1 MNTFKKPPLLLYSY
15 LASEML
21 APFFASF
28 MIMNSVFFLVK
39 LIPFLNFVLELEV
52 SFVDFIK
59 IFSYLFPNIFLYTI
73 PMSAMIG
80 VTLAFSRLSNDTEI
94 LALKAAGV
102 SIYQMLLPVILVTL
116 SLGLLTAYFSIKL
129 IPVSEKN
136 IEFFTYQ
143 LLKEKI
149 DKGIKEK
156 EFTEALGDIVVYV
169 DDVNPETNIWQ
180 KVWVSDMRNQETPSI
195 TMAEHGRMK
204 TDLGNFLITI
214 TLENGSLHRPDNVDS
229 QIILF
234 DKYKITIPLS
244 APGSKRKK
252 LNRGTLT
259 MTELLEMADIYGTE
273 TRPGKVFITEVHKR
287 LVLPVGCVILAL
299 IGLPLGLQAGPG
311 KKAIGIPFGLI
322 VFISYYVM
330 FTFAKIVSAD
340 TNFPIFIAMWLPNTF
355 YLFFTIILIWRSA
368 NELPLIPEKM
378 ATIWSTLTERMMNY
392 FNSLLV
398 FRKKVQTQPITT
410 FSSYDKLASRLFKK
424 RTTIKANAKTRV
436 FHLPECEFYDC
447 KHCSI
452 EFKNIEIAF
461 QANFTPCKF
470 CSNLISK
477 RQNSQDDQS

>member
-1 MNTFKKPPLLLYSY
+1 MIISKKPPLLLYSY

-39 LIPFLNFVLELEV
+39 LIPFLNFVLELEI

-80 VTLAFSRLSNDTEI
+80 VTIAFSRLSNDSEI
-94 LALKAAGV
+94 LAFKATGI
-102 SIYQMLLPVILVTL
+102 SIYQMLLPVIMVTL

-136 IEFFTYQ
+136 IELFTYQ
-143 LLKEKI
+143 L
-149 DKGIKEK
+149 
-156 EFTEALGDIVVYV
+156 
-169 DDVNPETNIWQ
+169 
-180 KVWVSDMRNQETPSI
+180 VWVSDMRNQQTPSI
-195 TMAEHGRMK
+195 TMAEHGQM
-204 TDLGNFLITI
+204 TSDLDKFLINI

-234 DKYKITIPLS
+234 DKYEIAIPLS
-244 APGSKRKK
+244 PPGAKRKK

-259 MTELLEMADIYGTE
+259 MTQLLEKAKEIGPEKPPAKVLLTE
-273 TRPGKVFITEVHKR
+273 FHKR

-311 KKAIGIPFGLI
+311 KKGIGIPFGLG
-322 VFISYYVM
+322 VFISYYIM
-330 FTFAKIVSAD
+330 FTFAKMVSTD
-340 TNFPIFIAMWLPNTF
+340 TDFPIFIAMWLPNTF
-355 YLFFTIILIWRSA
+355 YLFFTSILIWRSA
-368 NELPLIPEKM
+368 NELPLIPQ
-378 ATIWSTLTERMMNY
+378 TISNFW
-392 FNSLLV
+392 SLLMERSGNFFNNILFV
-398 FRKKVQTQPITT
+398 RKTIPSIQKTP
-410 FSSYDKLASRLFKK
+410 FSKYDKLTNRFFKTK
-424 RTTIKANAKTRV
+424 TTIRANAKTRI

-447 KHCSI
+447 KNCSI

-461 QANFTPCKF
+461 NANFAPCKF
-470 CSNLISK
+470 CSTLIKK
-477 RQNSQDDQS
+477 RQTDQDNSN